1 MPDAFFI
8 CHKEKST
15 VIYISK
21 KGGDFVDKARSEIY
35 PFLIEPIKNAV
46 KDADFSHL
54 QEIRIRTGRPVMLL
68 YGKERKIPGEV
79 FLPTS
84 DDIEKQI
91 QIFCKSSRYAYQ
103 EEMKNGFL
111 TLTGGHRVGLG
122 GRAVIKNE
130 EVIAMTDFSSI
141 NIRIAREYPN
151 CSLPL
156 LDKITEGNRIYS
168 TVLIS
173 PPGVGKTTFLRD
185 IGRMLS
191 RNFRVCIVDERSEIA
206 AMKNGAPQFDVGLQT
221 DVLDAF
227 PKEIG
232 MRNALRALSPDVLIT
247 DEIGDEKDKKAIG
260 EVLKGGCKIITSM
273 HGYSI
278 EEAQEKKGEL
288 MEFFE
293 CAVLLQKTEDG
304 VEVAACKK

>member
-1 MPDAFFI
+1 M
-8 CHKEKST
+8 
-15 VIYISK
+15 
-21 KGGDFVDKARSEIY
+21 DKARSEIY
-35 PFLIEPIKNAV
+35 PLLIESVQKIVNS
-46 KDADFSHL
+46 ADFTCL

-68 YGKERKIPGEV
+68 YGAETQTPDRH
-79 FLPTS
+79 FLPTPEH
-84 DDIEKQI
+84 IEQQI

-103 EEMKNGFL
+103 EEIKNGFL

-130 EVIAMTDFSSI
+130 EVITMADFSSL
-141 NIRIAREYPN
+141 NIRIAREYRD
-151 CSLPL
+151 CSLPII
-156 LDKITEGNRIYS
+156 DKIMKRNRIYN

-185 IGRMLS
+185 IGRILS
-191 RNFRVCIVDERSEIA
+191 GNLRVSVVDERSEIA
-206 AMKNGAPQFDVGLQT
+206 AMKDGVPQFDVGLQT

-232 MRNALRALSPDVLIT
+232 MRNALRALSPSVLIT
-247 DEIGDEKDKKAIG
+247 DEIGTEKDLDAIR

-278 EEAQEKKGEL
+278 EEAKEKKQSL
-288 MEFFE
+288 MALFE
-293 CAVLLQKTEDG
+293 CAVLLQKTEKG
-304 VEVAACKK
+304 VEVARCERL

>member
-1 MPDAFFI
+1 M
-8 CHKEKST
+8 E
-15 VIYISK
+15 
-21 KGGDFVDKARSEIY
+21 KARGEIY
-35 PFLIEPIKNAV
+35 PLLIDEVQKAVGNAN
-46 KDADFSHL
+46 FTYL

-68 YGKERKIPGEV
+68 YGNEMKIPDEG
-79 FLPTS
+79 FLPTPEN
-84 DDIEKQI
+84 IEKQI
-91 QIFCKSSRYAYQ
+91 QIFCKCSRYAYQ

-111 TLTGGHRVGLG
+111 TISGGHRVGLG
-122 GRAVIKNE
+122 GRAVMKNE
-130 EVIAMTDFSSI
+130 EVIAMTDFSSV
-141 NIRIAREYPN
+141 NIRVAREYPE
-151 CSLPL
+151 CSLSL
-156 LDKITEGNRIYS
+156 LHKITEGKRIYN

-185 IGRMLS
+185 IGRILS

-206 AMKNGAPQFDVGLQT
+206 AVKNGVPQFDVGLQT

-247 DEIGDEKDKKAIG
+247 DEIGDEKDKIAIK

-278 EEAQEKKGEL
+278 EEAQEKKTALLEL
-288 MEFFE
+288 FE
-293 CAVLLQKTEDG
+293 CAVLLQKTDGG
-304 VEVAACKK
+304 VEVAVCKKL